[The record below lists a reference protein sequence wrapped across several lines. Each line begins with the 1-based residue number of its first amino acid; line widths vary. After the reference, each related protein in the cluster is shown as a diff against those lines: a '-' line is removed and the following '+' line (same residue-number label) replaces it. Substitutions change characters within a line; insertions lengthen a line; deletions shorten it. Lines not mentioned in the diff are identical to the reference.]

1 MSYVTSGPL
10 VFVIIKLTRLTLDE
24 GKMNFSSCWIVK
36 LRNLHGIGIGAK
48 ERLVRINLTVS
59 GGG

>member
-1 MSYVTSGPL
+1 

-24 GKMNFSSCWIVK
+24 GKMKFSSCWIVK